1 MNTQTRTYLDYL
13 DFVFAEVSLL
23 SPSDVIVFKNAIE
36 TGEDAFFESF
46 VHAIPNAKNK
56 DVLPISFRDGLQ
68 CCEYGSL
75 LDEYEDLC
83 EKKEKV
89 TARLI
94 NKCYSRSGEKPY
106 APLIQKL
113 ENVLDKNRALV
124 EVEEVST
131 EMNDLLY
138 AQIDM
143 LDKLFQMIPRRKA
156 TQKQEISKESIESR
170 HFNIERLTESKLTEE
185 NARNLYHHL
194 IAENWI
200 SRDVPE
206 NDFIYYF
213 TADCGTEPTYR
224 LHWNTNDSL
233 LGLVL
238 YRIVKNRIPW
248 KKLDLIFDNLPPNM
262 RQTVAQKKKSQYLD
276 EALAKI
282 DKWISSSD

>member
-1 MNTQTRTYLDYL
+1 MDASLFE
-13 DFVFAEVSLL
+13 DFFNATVIRKDTKPYTAEQLKGRVDAMVDKLL
-23 SPSDVIVFKNAIE
+23 SLKRNNWDEYAFLFAKY
-36 TGEDAFFESF
+36 GEAS
-46 VHAIPNAKNK
+46 IRR
-56 DVLPISFRDGLQ
+56 ISFYNRKMVDAGASEDINLAKK
-68 CCEYGSL
+68 YLSAHNDFLKSL
-75 LDEYEDLC
+75 KALDRALYERKLRG
-83 EKKEKV
+83 
-89 TARLI
+89 A
-94 NKCYSRSGEKPY
+94 
-106 APLIQKL
+106 IQKG
-113 ENVLDKNRALV
+113 
-124 EVEEVST
+124 
-131 EMNDLLY
+131 
-138 AQIDM
+138 
-143 LDKLFQMIPRRKA
+143 KA
-156 TQKQEISKESIESR
+156 TKKQEIIKERVESP
-170 HFNIERLTESKLTEE
+170 HSNIERLTESKLTEE

-200 SRDVPE
+200 RRDAPE

-213 TADCGTEPTYR
+213 TADCGSEPVSK

>member
-36 TGEDAFFESF
+36 TGEDVFFESF
-46 VHAIPNAKNK
+46 VQAIPNAKKK
-56 DVLPISFRDGLQ
+56 DVLPKSIRDGLVS
-68 CCEYGSL
+68 CEYGSL
-75 LDEYEDLC
+75 LDEYEALVE
-83 EKKEKV
+83 EKEELTTKLLK
-89 TARLI
+89 
-94 NKCYSRSGEKPY
+94 KCYSRCGERPY

-113 ENVLDKNRALV
+113 ERVLDENRALG
-124 EVEEVST
+124 EVEEANP
-131 EMNDLLY
+131 EMNDLIY
-138 AQIDM
+138 AQLDM

-156 TQKQEISKESIESR
+156 TQKQGISKERVESP
-170 HFNIERLTESKLTEE
+170 HFNTERLTESKLTEE

>member
-200 SRDVPE
+200 SRDTSE

-213 TADCGTEPTYR
+213 TADCGTEPTFK
-224 LHWNTNDSL
+224 LHWNAEAAL
-233 LGLVL
+233 LALVL
-238 YRIVKNRIPW
+238 TCSVKNRIPW

-262 RQTVAQKKKSQYLD
+262 RQTTSQKKNAQYFKD
-276 EALAKI
+276 ETVRI
-282 DKWISSSD
+282 SHWISSTD